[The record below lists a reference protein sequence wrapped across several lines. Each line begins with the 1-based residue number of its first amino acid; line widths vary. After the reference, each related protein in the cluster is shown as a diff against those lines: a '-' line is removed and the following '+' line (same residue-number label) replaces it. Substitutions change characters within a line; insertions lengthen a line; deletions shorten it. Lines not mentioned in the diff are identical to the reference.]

1 MLRFHRTDG
10 GSEVGD
16 TVKDPRQPVT
26 IGRLERIALLA
37 VLIVLALG
45 PQILDSPIPA
55 GSSGATLAVLG
66 SVCGILTRSGT
77 SSLRATGR

>member
-1 MLRFHRTDG
+1 M

-16 TVKDPRQPVT
+16 TLTGRRHPLTSD
-26 IGRLERIALLA
+26 RLERMALLV

-45 PQILDSPIPA
+45 PRILDPPIPA
-55 GSSGATLAVLG
+55 GSSAAILVILG
-66 SVCGILTRSGT
+66 SLYGELAHPEL